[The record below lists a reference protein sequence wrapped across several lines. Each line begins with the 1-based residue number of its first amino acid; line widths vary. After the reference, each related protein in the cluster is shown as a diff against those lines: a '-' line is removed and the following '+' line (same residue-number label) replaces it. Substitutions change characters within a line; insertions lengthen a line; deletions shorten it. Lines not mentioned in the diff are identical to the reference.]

1 MKVTKIF
8 KRIKCEIMYRQA
20 TAKADYASKKN
31 NGEIFYVLPT
41 QKGNLM
47 IMNRSL
53 FEAFKKTKLV
63 DSDMKVRDLFKDC
76 VYHTNCKSEK
86 GKRSRKRKFLRWKG
100 LIYNFSALNKRIKDR
115 LRKFCLS
122 LPIIN
127 NVYQI

>member
-8 KRIKCEIMYRQA
+8 KRVKFEIMYRQA

-63 DSDMKVRDLFKDC
+63 DNDMKVRDLLKDC

-100 LIYNFSALNKRIKDR
+100 LI
-115 LRKFCLS
+115 
-122 LPIIN
+122 
-127 NVYQI
+127 

>member
-31 NGEIFYVLPT
+31 HGEIFYVLPT

-63 DSDMKVRDLFKDC
+63 DNDIKVRDLFKDC
-76 VYHTNCKSEK
+76 VYHTNARVRRESAAA
-86 GKRSRKRKFLRWKG
+86 SA
-100 LIYNFSALNKRIKDR
+100 NFSDGRA
-115 LRKFCLS
+115 
-122 LPIIN
+122 
-127 NVYQI
+127 

>member
-47 IMNRSL
+47 IMNRPL
-53 FEAFKKTKLV
+53 FEAFKKTKTGRQRHEGQRPLQ
-63 DSDMKVRDLFKDC
+63 
-76 VYHTNCKSEK
+76 
-86 GKRSRKRKFLRWKG
+86 G
-100 LIYNFSALNKRIKDR
+100 LCLPYQLQEQEGQAQPQAQISQMEGLNLIF
-115 LRKFCLS
+115 FC
-122 LPIIN
+122 PK
-127 NVYQI
+127 